1 MNKKWLSTAGF
12 HTAHLWNT
20 DEQMYFEQ
28 YMKSKAV
35 DVIMDGS
42 NRTHTTGSSY
52 KLVDGV
58 VRIDQGTMCRNN
70 GDVYRDLMSV
80 SPSPRR
86 PLFRHVYLLTNYY
99 GFEGNKVV
107 VYERLIKELERV
119 EQDCPDTYEFMLP
132 MDLAA
137 SIRKY
142 IEEGG
147 IY

>member
-1 MNKKWLSTAGF
+1 MAKYD
-12 HTAHLWNT
+12 NT
-20 DEQMYFEQ
+20 G
-28 YMKSKAV
+28 
-35 DVIMDGS
+35 DVKRRRFPFFLTIFIIGIV
-42 NRTHTTGSSY
+42 
-52 KLVDGV
+52 LFIVGV

>member
-1 MNKKWLSTAGF
+1 
-12 HTAHLWNT
+12 
-20 DEQMYFEQ
+20 
-28 YMKSKAV
+28 
-35 DVIMDGS
+35 
-42 NRTHTTGSSY
+42 
-52 KLVDGV
+52 
-58 VRIDQGTMCRNN
+58 
-70 GDVYRDLMSV
+70 
-80 SPSPRR
+80 
-86 PLFRHVYLLTNYY
+86 LTNYY

-147 IY
+147 VY

>member
-1 MNKKWLSTAGF
+1 
-12 HTAHLWNT
+12 
-20 DEQMYFEQ
+20 
-28 YMKSKAV
+28 MKSKAV

-119 EQDCPDTYEFMLP
+119 ETGLSGYV
-132 MDLAA
+132 
-137 SIRKY
+137 
-142 IEEGG
+142 
-147 IY
+147 

>member
-1 MNKKWLSTAGF
+1 
-12 HTAHLWNT
+12 
-20 DEQMYFEQ
+20 
-28 YMKSKAV
+28 
-35 DVIMDGS
+35 MDGS

-107 VYERLIKELERV
+107 VV

>member
-1 MNKKWLSTAGF
+1 M
-12 HTAHLWNT
+12 
-20 DEQMYFEQ
+20 
-28 YMKSKAV
+28 
-35 DVIMDGS
+35 
-42 NRTHTTGSSY
+42 
-52 KLVDGV
+52 
-58 VRIDQGTMCRNN
+58 
-70 GDVYRDLMSV
+70 
-80 SPSPRR
+80 
-86 PLFRHVYLLTNYY
+86 TNYY

-107 VYERLIKELERV
+107 VYERLDQGTRTV